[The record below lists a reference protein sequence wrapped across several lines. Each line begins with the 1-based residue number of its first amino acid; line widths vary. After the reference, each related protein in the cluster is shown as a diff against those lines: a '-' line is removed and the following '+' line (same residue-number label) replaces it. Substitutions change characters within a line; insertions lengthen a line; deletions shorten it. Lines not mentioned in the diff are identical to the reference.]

1 MSLSAA
7 DAPGAAQVPVPA
19 DPARAFLGVGWA
31 FPPGLQPDGRIAEAT
46 CEEDVRE
53 AITIVL
59 GTNPGERV
67 MRPDFGAGLNQF
79 VFEPVTPATLARVEA
94 RVRDSLITWEPR
106 IDVDQVRVTPDG
118 STLLIELSYRV
129 RATNSLQN
137 LVYPFYLQEG
147 PAS

>member
-1 MSLSAA
+1 MFPSAA
-7 DAPGAAQVPVPA
+7 DAVAAAPVPA

-31 FPPGLQPDGRIAEAT
+31 FPPRLGADGRIAEAAY
-46 CEEDVRE
+46 EEDVRE

-59 GTNPGERV
+59 GTHPGERV

-79 VFEPVTPATLARVEA
+79 VFEQVNPGTLARVEA

-106 IDVDQVRVTPDG
+106 IDLDQVQVTADG
-118 STLLIELSYRV
+118 PALLIELTYRV